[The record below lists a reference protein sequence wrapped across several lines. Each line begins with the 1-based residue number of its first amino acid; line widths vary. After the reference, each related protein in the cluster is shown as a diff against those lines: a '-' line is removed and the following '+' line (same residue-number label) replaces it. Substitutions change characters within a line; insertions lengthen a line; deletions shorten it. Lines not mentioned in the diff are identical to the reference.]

1 MTHPALA
8 DTPCTSCGSYNHGT
22 GGHSKLERL
31 YRDSE
36 LVRIGDVEP
45 YSVLIKE
52 TTVKI
57 GPGVSMHGPAVVRKW
72 KMEDGSTRVAV
83 FLDYFP

>member
-8 DTPCTSCGSYNHGT
+8 DTPCTSCGSHQHGT

-31 YRDSE
+31 YAE
-36 LVRIGDVEP
+36 TEVVLLGDLEP
-45 YSVLIKE
+45 YSVGIEE

-57 GPGVSMHGPAVVRKW
+57 GPGVSIHGPAVVRKW
-72 KMEDGSTRVAV
+72 KLKDGSTRVAV
-83 FLDYFP
+83 FLDYSP